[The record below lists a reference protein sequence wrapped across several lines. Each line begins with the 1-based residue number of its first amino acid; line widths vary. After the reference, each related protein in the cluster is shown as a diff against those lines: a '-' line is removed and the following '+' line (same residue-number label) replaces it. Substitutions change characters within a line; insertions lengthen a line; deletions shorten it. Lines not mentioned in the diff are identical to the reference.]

1 MATDFVSSILRIDNI
16 MKPAYCTNSIEFQEP
31 YFNNIFSIPTEYIGD
46 MVTSPM
52 FGDEMDLKLWKW
64 LKLRF
69 GSVASSTPLY
79 TLQAGYRYIYNHVR
93 HTFSIFDGSGVRV
106 FYVEDVDDIADFH
119 VDFTVIKSHQ
129 FEVVFNT
136 AEFKLFFIPAYYRMS
151 PYDLGDDDGKTHP
164 PFMDFDSNKD
174 VLGKADSFAYRL
186 SGDSTFF
193 ESTSEQRSR
202 SVFAT
207 EFTTLHNYSSLD
219 NKKAKATSCVY
230 DDSFDVIDA
239 KHKKQLFRAYSIRLH
254 MLYSTLLMS
263 LLPSLQPTQ
272 RVDETHNNRPVYEPW
287 LIYGLYRFLYNRRYI
302 TDEDTYPIDI
312 MDLSPN
318 WAY

>member
-1 MATDFVSSILRIDNI
+1 M
-16 MKPAYCTNSIEFQEP
+16 
-31 YFNNIFSIPTEYIGD
+31 
-46 MVTSPM
+46 
-52 FGDEMDLKLWKW
+52 
-64 LKLRF
+64 
-69 GSVASSTPLY
+69 
-79 TLQAGYRYIYNHVR
+79 
-93 HTFSIFDGSGVRV
+93 
-106 FYVEDVDDIADFH
+106 
-119 VDFTVIKSHQ
+119 
-129 FEVVFNT
+129 
-136 AEFKLFFIPAYYRMS
+136 
-151 PYDLGDDDGKTHP
+151 
-164 PFMDFDSNKD
+164 
-174 VLGKADSFAYRL
+174 
-186 SGDSTFF
+186 
-193 ESTSEQRSR
+193 
-202 SVFAT
+202 
-207 EFTTLHNYSSLD
+207 HNYSSLE